1 MKVEFTVFLL
11 VVCLGAIGVGVRYI
25 ATLNDDP
32 IRRAI
37 IIAAINAVGSFAIGY
52 VIISLRDTTHTALL
66 PALAVGLLGGLTTFS
81 SFSFDVVSALD
92 ESRFG
97 FAAGLFAGTITLS
110 FDSFYFVSLL
120 HCILFI

>member
-1 MKVEFTVFLL
+1 MLLL
-11 VVCLGAIGVGVRYI
+11 VVLAGAIGVGVRYI

-52 VIISLRDTTHTALL
+52 VIISLRDTTNTALL
-66 PALAVGLLGGLTTFS
+66 PVLAVGLLGGLTTFS

-97 FAAGLFAGTITLS
+97 FAAGLFAGTITSS
-110 FDSFYFVSLL
+110 FAFCYLGILL
-120 HCILFI
+120 ARRFAI